1 MDGSTTVRR
10 RDAAASTARLL
21 AAATE
26 EFAAHGYEGAR
37 VDRISASSG
46 LNRALLFQR
55 FGDKDGLYRAVLA
68 QVAQDA
74 AATRSDIVADRAT
87 PVDRAQF
94 VGMVCDLVRETA
106 RFLVAHPDAAR
117 ILAWERAAG
126 WAAFRAAR
134 PESDDPAADQIT
146 EWFRQGARR
155 GWLRE
160 GPSPD
165 RQLALVLE
173 LVTAVLSESPEFVEG
188 AVTAALVREE
198 ETR

>member
-1 MDGSTTVRR
+1 MDASTTVRR

-46 LNRALLFQR
+46 LNRALLFHR
-55 FGDKDGLYRAVLA
+55 FGDKEGLYRAVLA

-74 AATRSDIVADRAT
+74 AATRSAITADRSA
-87 PVDRAQF
+87 PGDRVEF
-94 VGMVCDLVRETA
+94 VGMVRELVRATA
-106 RFLVAHPDAAR
+106 DFLLGHPDAAR

-126 WAAFRAAR
+126 WAAFHAAR
-134 PESDDPAADQIT
+134 PESDDPAAEQIT
-146 EWFRQGARR
+146 EWFRQGAER

-173 LVTAVLSESPEFVEG
+173 LVTAVLSEGPEFVKD
-188 AVTAALVREE
+188 AVTAALMREE
-198 ETR
+198 KTR

>member
-21 AAATE
+21 AAATA

-37 VDRISASSG
+37 VDRISAASG

-68 QVAQDA
+68 RVAQDA
-74 AATRSDIVADRAT
+74 AATRSAITTSRTSPRDRT
-87 PVDRAQF
+87 EF
-94 VGMVCDLVRETA
+94 VGMLRELVRATA
-106 RFLVAHPDAAR
+106 DFLSGHPDAAR
-117 ILAWERAAG
+117 ILTWERAAG
-126 WAAFRAAR
+126 WAAFDSAR
-134 PESDDPAADQIT
+134 PESDDPAAEQIT
-146 EWFRQGARR
+146 EWFRHGAER
-155 GWLRE
+155 GWLRD
-160 GPSPD
+160 GSSPD

-173 LVTAVLSESPEFVEG
+173 LTTAVLAESPEFVEG
-188 AVTAALVREE
+188 AVTAALIREE